1 MPTELFLTGP
11 KKIELMEYQEKPLE
25 PTEVRA
31 KAVMSGISHGTEI
44 SLYRGSSPFHNK
56 AFDPNLR
63 LFVDAPQEKAYQ
75 AKLGYEWVGRVAEV
89 GAQVEGYQPGDLV
102 HLPFPHGQTRTFAP
116 ADMGLLGVKGPLPES
131 VSPDQAVFL
140 GTTSIAMQ
148 AVHDAQIKVGDHVVV
163 FGLGVLGLLA
173 VQLARINGAGWIAAV
188 DPIAS
193 RRRLAEAFG
202 ANMTFDPIEKDIGLA
217 IKSDFQGADV
227 AIEFSGSYEALHQ
240 AIRSV
245 RMAGLVVAAG
255 FYQGGGASLRLGEE
269 WLHNR
274 VSMVAS
280 MRGWGNPHRQ
290 YPMWDRPRL
299 RETAIALMG
308 AGELKV
314 KALLTHK
321 VRFENAQDAYEL
333 IDASDG
339 EVLKVALE
347 Y

>member
-1 MPTELFLTGP
+1 MPAELFLTGP
-11 KKIELMEYQEKPLE
+11 KKIELMDYQEKPLE
-25 PTEVRA
+25 PTGVRA
-31 KAVMSGISHGTEI
+31 KAVTSGISHGTEI
-44 SLYRGSSPFHNK
+44 SLFRGTSPFHSK

-63 LFVDAPQEKAYQ
+63 LFIEAPQEKAYPT
-75 AKLGYEWVGRVAEV
+75 KLGYEWVGRVVEV
-89 GAQVEGYQPGDLV
+89 GSQVQGYHIGNLV
-102 HLPFPHGQTRTFAP
+102 HLPFPHGQTRTFIP
-116 ADMGLLGVKGPLPES
+116 AEMELLGVKGPLPDS

-173 VQLARINGAGWIAAV
+173 VQLARINGAEWIAAV

-202 ANMTFDPIEKDIGLA
+202 ANKTFDPIKTDIGLA
-217 IKSDFQGADV
+217 LKSDFQGADV

-255 FYQGGGASLRLGEE
+255 FYQGGGTALKLGEE

-280 MRGWGNPHRQ
+280 MRGWGNPHRH

-299 RETAIALMG
+299 RETSIALIG

-314 KALLTHK
+314 KELLTHK
-321 VRFENAQDAYEL
+321 VRFEHAQDAYEL